1 MNEAKSLIKRNK
13 SFVSNKN
20 FEKQRSKLTTTQHP
34 EVVLVSCSD
43 SRLDVS
49 YIFDLD
55 LGQIFE
61 IRTAG
66 QVLTSS
72 DIESIKYALDHLH
85 VKIIIV
91 MGHTNCGAVTA
102 AVNSLKDDK
111 IRSEYP
117 TITSTIIGS
126 VEKVYNEYKTNNDK
140 LIYNSVIQ
148 NAIDGAN
155 RLSYL
160 FPDVTVIP
168 FLYDVKTGKVCEIT
182 NKGSTV
188 NLICNM

>member
-1 MNEAKSLIKRNK
+1 
-13 SFVSNKN
+13 
-20 FEKQRSKLTTTQHP
+20 
-34 EVVLVSCSD
+34 
-43 SRLDVS
+43 
-49 YIFDLD
+49 
-55 LGQIFE
+55 
-61 IRTAG
+61 
-66 QVLTSS
+66 
-72 DIESIKYALDHLH
+72 
-85 VKIIIV
+85 

-140 LIYNSVIQ
+140 LIYNSIIQ

-182 NKGSTV
+182 TKGSTV

>member
-20 FEKQRSKLTTTQHP
+20 FENQRSKLATTQHP

-43 SRLDVS
+43 SRLDIS
-49 YIFDLD
+49 YIFDLE

-140 LIYNSVIQ
+140 LIYNSIIQ

-182 NKGSTV
+182 TKGSTV

>member
-43 SRLDVS
+43 SRLDIS

-140 LIYNSVIQ
+140 LIYNSIIQ

-182 NKGSTV
+182 TKGSTV